1 VNLKNLKQTISDSNL
16 LNEKKKM
23 PNVNESL
30 LLSTVYRS
38 PNLSNLN
45 LIDDPIEMDYTD
57 SDSIILVENTNTSS
71 NQLYVSALEDF
82 DTSQQNESTDHE
94 IKNGSESKKRKIF
107 NREID
112 SLIIDNYKPFNE
124 IESLS
129 KSRRSRSN
137 KTKIEEKEKEEQENI
152 ALLLYNGKLSYFY

>member
-1 VNLKNLKQTISDSNL
+1 M

-23 PNVNESL
+23 SNVNESL
-30 LLSTVYRS
+30 QSTVYRS

-45 LIDDPIEMDYTD
+45 LIDNPIEMDYSD
-57 SDSIILVENTNTSS
+57 NDSIILVENTNTSA

-94 IKNGSESKKRKIF
+94 IKNESESKKRKISK
-107 NREID
+107 REID

-129 KSRRSRSN
+129 KSRRSRGN
-137 KTKIEEKEKEEQENI
+137 IIKIEDKEKDEQENF
-152 ALLLYNGKLSYFY
+152 ALMLYNGKLYYFFVLLRLNLFFF